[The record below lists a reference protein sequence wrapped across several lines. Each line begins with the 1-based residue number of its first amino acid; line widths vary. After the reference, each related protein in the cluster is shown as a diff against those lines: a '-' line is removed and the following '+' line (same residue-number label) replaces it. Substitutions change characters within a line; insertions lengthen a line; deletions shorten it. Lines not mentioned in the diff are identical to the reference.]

1 MPVTTNS
8 ITVGSRT
15 RLLSAAMHVIRRQ
28 GYAGATVDDIC
39 QAAALTKGSFFHH
52 FKGKEDAALAAVQHW
67 NEVTGALFAA
77 APYQQ
82 IADPRDRI
90 LAYIDFR
97 MSLLEGELPE
107 FTCLLGTLV
116 QEAYATMPSLRMAC
130 EQGIALHAGTLV
142 HDLAEAQARYAP
154 GADWSPESLAL
165 YTQASIQGAF
175 ILAKAA
181 GSAQVAKDCI
191 AHLRRYVGLL
201 LESPIEP
208 AALARHGPAA
218 SRTTSRGDANR
229 QSRFG
234 RQHHDPRSKGAH
246 P

>member
-8 ITVGSRT
+8 VPAGSRT
-15 RLLSAAMHVIRRQ
+15 RLLSAATQVIRTK
-28 GYAGATVDDIC
+28 GYAGTTVDDIC
-39 QAAALTKGSFFHH
+39 RAATLTKGSFFHH
-52 FKGKEDAALAAVQHW
+52 FKGKEDAALATVQHW

-77 APYQQ
+77 APYRR
-82 IADPRDRI
+82 IADPRERI

-97 MSLLEGELPE
+97 LSLLEGELPE

-116 QEAYATMPSLRMAC
+116 QETYATAPSLRAAC

-142 HDLAEAQARYAP
+142 HDLAQAKARYAA

-191 AHLRRYVGLL
+191 GHLRRYVGLL
-201 LESPIEP
+201 LAPPGVPS
-208 AALARHGPAA
+208 ASAR
-218 SRTTSRGDANR
+218 RRR
-229 QSRFG
+229 
-234 RQHHDPRSKGAH
+234 
-246 P
+246 